1 MLPGRSPLKN
11 RGCRRERVPRLVTC
25 YIAYMS
31 DSRESFNL
39 LNVAAGVLMVV
50 VFFTAL
56 FIFERYFFVYWRPA

>member
-1 MLPGRSPLKN
+1 
-11 RGCRRERVPRLVTC
+11 
-25 YIAYMS
+25 MS